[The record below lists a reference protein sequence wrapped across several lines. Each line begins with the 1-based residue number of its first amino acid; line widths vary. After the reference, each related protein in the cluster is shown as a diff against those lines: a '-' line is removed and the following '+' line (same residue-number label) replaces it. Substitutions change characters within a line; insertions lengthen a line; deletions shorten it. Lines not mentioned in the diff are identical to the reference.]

1 MEYHL
6 TKEMKNELLKKAALG
21 NEDSCCPVDVEQIDW
36 NLFLFE
42 YADGVKQLRNLL
54 RWDDYSIKR
63 VVHSYQKIEYGLYLI
78 NYGRDTYLL
87 DTRKKM
93 NVFIFNVTS
102 YKKIS
107 EDLYLIELQNPG
119 YWEGKKWMLYHMN
132 WESVKGFPVFST
144 YRKLEGSFYILD
156 EGMPDM
162 KFYNL
167 DSNVMVPILEYTR
180 LEEGLY
186 LLKENLLY
194 NYLFMEQYMFP
205 EEEQY
210 EDVEDDDSEEL
221 LTSED
226 MAELYRLFSF
236 RSDKP
241 TELFFKYQ
249 RKKNGRMLVLKK
261 YYGDELQDVVLFDS
275 KTGKE
280 GSQKISDLYD
290 LEWEESENSLVFF
303 AKNGASCEIYFDS
316 LQFRGWKF
324 Q

>member
-21 NEDSCCPVDVEQIDW
+21 NEGSCCPVDVEQIDW

-42 YADGVKQLRNLL
+42 YADGVKQLKNLL

-93 NVFIFNVTS
+93 SVFIFSVTS

-107 EDLYLIELQNPG
+107 EDLYLIELQNPV
-119 YWEGKKWMLYHMN
+119 YWEGKKFMLYHLN

-156 EGMPDM
+156 EGTPYM

-167 DSNVMVPILEYTR
+167 DSNAMVPISEYTR

-194 NYLFMEQYMFP
+194 KYVFMEEYMFP

-210 EDVEDDDSEEL
+210 EDVDDDDSQEL

-226 MAELYRLFSF
+226 MAELYRLFSLS
-236 RSDKP
+236 SDKP
-241 TELFFKYQ
+241 TEPFFEYQ
-249 RKKNGRMLVLKK
+249 RKKNGRMFVLKK
-261 YYGDELQDVVLFDS
+261 HYGDELQDVILFDS

-280 GSQKISDLYD
+280 SPEDISDLYNM
-290 LEWEESENSLVFF
+290 EWKESENSLTFF
-303 AKNGASCEIYFDS
+303 AKKAFCEIPFDT

-324 Q
+324 K

>member
-1 MEYHL
+1 MKYHL

-42 YADGVKQLRNLL
+42 YANGVKQLKNLL
-54 RWDDYSIKR
+54 RWDDYSMKR

-78 NYGRDTYLL
+78 NYGRDAYLL
-87 DTRKKM
+87 DTRKK
-93 NVFIFNVTS
+93 VSSFIFSVTS
-102 YKKIS
+102 YKKVS

-119 YWEGKKWMLYHMN
+119 YWEGKKWMLYHLN

-144 YRKLEGSFYILD
+144 YRKLEGSFYVLD
-156 EGMPDM
+156 EGTPYM

-194 NYLFMEQYMFP
+194 KYLFMEEYMFP

-210 EDVEDDDSEEL
+210 EDVDDDSEEL

-226 MAELYRLFSF
+226 IAELYRLFSF
-236 RSDKP
+236 KSDNP
-241 TELFFKYQ
+241 TEPFFEYQ
-249 RKKNGRMLVLKK
+249 RKKNGRMFVLKK
-261 YYGDELQDVVLFDS
+261 HYGDDLQDIILFDS

-280 GSQKISDLYD
+280 SFQQISDLYD
-290 LEWEESENSLVFF
+290 MEWKESEKGLVFF
-303 AKNGASCEIYFDS
+303 AKNGAFCEISFDS